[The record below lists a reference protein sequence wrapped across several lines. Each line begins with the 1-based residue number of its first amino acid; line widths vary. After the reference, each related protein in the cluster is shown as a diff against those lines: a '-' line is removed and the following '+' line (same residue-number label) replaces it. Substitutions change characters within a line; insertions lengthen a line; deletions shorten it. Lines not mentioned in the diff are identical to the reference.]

1 MKKKA
6 VNISFNSLQEMSNWI
21 EKTPRTERGEELQKS
36 TETTS
41 SRSSFTGTASF
52 DEADNLMKY
61 GDDDNAKK
69 IQLASAN
76 VKAKTTP
83 GESNRNRL
91 YSSPCGFLPIV
102 PRVLS
107 GVPENMH
114 AIRKEAYKNT
124 KIINIVYNVTAGY
137 SVEADEIIEV
147 SAKVASVIKT
157 LEKNGYRVNLYLA
170 CVCGVNSKTVCI
182 TVKTKD
188 SGQYFDT
195 LRAAYPLVNPSFL
208 RRHLSA
214 VLERIKEI
222 QLPSGYGKVLS
233 DEDAQKYLGT
243 EAKYLSFYKCRYMNV
258 NGILKEFE

>member
-1 MKKKA
+1 MKKA
-6 VNISFNSLQEMSNWI
+6 VRLTFDSLQEMSNWI
-21 EKTPRTERGEELQKS
+21 STTPRTKRGEELQKS

-41 SRSSFTGTASF
+41 SMRTFTGTASF
-52 DEADNLMKY
+52 DEADNLMKF

-69 IQLASAN
+69 IQSASIN
-76 VKAKTTP
+76 VKAQTTSCV
-83 GESNRNRL
+83 SNKNRL
-91 YSSPCGFLPIV
+91 SNSPCGFLPIV

-107 GVPENMH
+107 GVPENML

-124 KIINIVYNVTAGY
+124 KIINIVYNVTAEY

-147 SAKVASVIKT
+147 SARVASAIKT

-170 CVCGVNSKTVCI
+170 CVCEVNSKTVCI
-182 TVKTKD
+182 TVKAKD

-222 QLPSGYGKVLS
+222 QLTPGYGEVLR
-233 DEDAQKYLGT
+233 DYDAQEYFGKDS
-243 EAKYLSFYKCRYMNV
+243 KYLSFYKCRYINV
-258 NGILKEFE
+258 DGILKEFK

>member
-1 MKKKA
+1 MKKA
-6 VNISFNSLQEMSNWI
+6 VKLTFDSLQEMSNWI
-21 EKTPRTERGEELQKS
+21 STTPRTKRGEELQKS
-36 TETTS
+36 TEITS
-41 SRSSFTGTASF
+41 SRNSFTGTASF
-52 DEADNLMKY
+52 DEADNLLKF

-69 IQLASAN
+69 IQSASIN
-76 VKAKTTP
+76 VKAQTT
-83 GESNRNRL
+83 SRVSDKNRL
-91 YSSPCGFLPIV
+91 YNSPCGFLPIV

-107 GVPENMH
+107 GVPENML
-114 AIRKEAYKNT
+114 AVRKEAYKNT

-147 SAKVASVIKT
+147 SAKVACAIKT

-170 CVCGVNSKTVCI
+170 CVCGVNNKTVCI

-222 QLPSGYGKVLS
+222 QLTPGYGKVLS
-233 DEDAQKYLGT
+233 DYDAQEYFGKDS
-243 EAKYLSFYKCRYMNV
+243 KYLSFYKCRYMNAED
-258 NGILKEFE
+258 ILKDFE

>member
-1 MKKKA
+1 MKKA
-6 VNISFNSLQEMSNWI
+6 VKLTFDSLQEMSNWI
-21 EKTPRTERGEELQKS
+21 STTPRTKRGEELQKS
-36 TETTS
+36 TVTTS
-41 SRSSFTGTASF
+41 SRNSFTGTASF
-52 DEADNLMKY
+52 EEADNLMKF

-69 IQLASAN
+69 IQSASAN

-107 GVPENMH
+107 GVPENML

-147 SAKVASVIKT
+147 SAKVASAIKT

-222 QLPSGYGKVLS
+222 QLTPGYGKVLS
-233 DEDAQKYLGT
+233 DYDAQEYFGKDY
-243 EAKYLSFYKCRYMNV
+243 KYLSFYKCRYMNV
-258 NGILKEFE
+258 DGILKEFE

>member
-1 MKKKA
+1 MKKA
-6 VNISFNSLQEMSNWI
+6 VKLTFDSLREMSNWI
-21 EKTPRTERGEELQKS
+21 STTPRTKRGEELQKS
-36 TETTS
+36 TVTTS
-41 SRSSFTGTASF
+41 SRNSFTGTASF
-52 DEADNLMKY
+52 EEADNLMKY
-61 GDDDNAKK
+61 GDEENAKK
-69 IQLASAN
+69 IQSASIN
-76 VKAKTTP
+76 VKAQTT
-83 GESNRNRL
+83 SFVSDKNRL
-91 YSSPCGFLPIV
+91 YNSPCGFLPIV

-107 GVPENMH
+107 GVPENML

-147 SAKVASVIKT
+147 SAKVACAIKT

-222 QLPSGYGKVLS
+222 QLTPGYGKVLS
-233 DEDAQKYLGT
+233 DYDAQEYFGKDS
-243 EAKYLSFYKCRYMNV
+243 KYLSFYKCRYMNV
-258 NGILKEFE
+258 DGILKDFA

>member
-1 MKKKA
+1 MKKA
-6 VNISFNSLQEMSNWI
+6 VKLTFDSLQEMSNWI
-21 EKTPRTERGEELQKS
+21 STTPRTKRGEELQKS

-107 GVPENMH
+107 GVPENML
-114 AIRKEAYKNT
+114 AVRKEAYKNT

-137 SVEADEIIEV
+137 SVEAEEIIEV

-233 DEDAQKYLGT
+233 DEDAQKYFGKDS
-243 EAKYLSFYKCRYMNV
+243 KYLSFYKCRYMNV
-258 NGILKEFE
+258 NGILKEFK

>member
-1 MKKKA
+1 MKKA
-6 VNISFNSLQEMSNWI
+6 VKLTFDSLQEMSNWI
-21 EKTPRTERGEELQKS
+21 STTPRTKRGEELQKS
-36 TETTS
+36 TEITS
-41 SRSSFTGTASF
+41 SRNSFTGTASF
-52 DEADNLMKY
+52 EEADNLMKY
-61 GDDDNAKK
+61 GDEENAKK
-69 IQLASAN
+69 IQLASVN
-76 VKAKTTP
+76 VKAKMTP
-83 GESNRNRL
+83 GVSNKNRL
-91 YSSPCGFLPIV
+91 YNSPCGFLPIV

-107 GVPENMH
+107 GVPENML

-147 SAKVASVIKT
+147 SAKVACAIKT

-222 QLPSGYGKVLS
+222 QLTPGYGKVLS
-233 DEDAQKYLGT
+233 DYDAQEYFGKDS
-243 EAKYLSFYKCRYMNV
+243 KYLSFYKCRYMNV
-258 NGILKEFE
+258 DGILKEFE

>member
-1 MKKKA
+1 MKKA
-6 VNISFNSLQEMSNWI
+6 VRLTFDSLQEMSNWI
-21 EKTPRTERGEELQKS
+21 STTPRTKRGEELQKS

-41 SRSSFTGTASF
+41 SRNSFTGTASF

-61 GDDDNAKK
+61 GDEDNAKK

-114 AIRKEAYKNT
+114 TIRKEAYKNT

-233 DEDAQKYLGT
+233 DEDAQNYLGAG
-243 EAKYLSFYKCRYMNV
+243 AKYLSFYKCRHMNAED
-258 NGILKEFE
+258 ILKDFA